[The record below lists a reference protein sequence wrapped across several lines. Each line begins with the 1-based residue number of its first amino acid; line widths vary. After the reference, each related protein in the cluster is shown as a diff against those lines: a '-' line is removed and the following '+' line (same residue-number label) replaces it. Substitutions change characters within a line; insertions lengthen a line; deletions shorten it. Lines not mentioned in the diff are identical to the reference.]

1 MAVEIPLEPLPNQ
14 AFSIDLAGLRYD
26 LTIKAIDG
34 EGMTLTVVRD
44 GATVVANARC
54 VAGSPVIG
62 YPCLELGDFIFYTAN
77 DALPYY
83 TDFGNT
89 CGLVFYS
96 ADELGAIRG
105 NA

>member
-34 EGMTLTVVRD
+34 EGMAVTVVRN
-44 GATVVANARC
+44 GALVVNNARC
-54 VAGSPVIG
+54 VAGSLVIG
-62 YPCLELGDFIFYTAN
+62 YRHLELGDFIFYTAD

-83 TDFGNT
+83 TDFGST
-89 CGLVFYS
+89 CGLVFYP
-96 ADELGAIRG
+96 ADELGALRG